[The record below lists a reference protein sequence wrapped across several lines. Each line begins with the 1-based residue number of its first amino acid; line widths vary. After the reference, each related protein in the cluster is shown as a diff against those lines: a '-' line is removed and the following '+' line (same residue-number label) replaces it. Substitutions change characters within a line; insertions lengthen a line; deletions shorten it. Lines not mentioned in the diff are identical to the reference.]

1 MITESRI
8 EEIKL
13 LGPSSPD
20 RKIVYTPTHFD
31 EKPAVLAIQS
41 FANGSISY
49 AVIQNESIV
58 FTECGNFR
66 EYLNKN
72 FVQKAWGEALEN
84 VVFSTIDSNNFIFD
98 FSKTAK
104 RLTPAVLSSQPKCF
118 DSEHGEECDHQIE
131 LVRNINM
138 EIANNLLKTQHN
150 PAVKIEGKKTLL
162 DSMKHDKGI
171 TVDWS
176 DEINKIIG
184 ISSVNGK
191 MTILMGSTGTGK
203 TRSVNNYAKANQ
215 LDMFMTTVGQ
225 DGNFRKALYG
235 ENDVENDEHGNIG
248 ITKTP
253 GPMIEALR
261 NIRDNRRPSLLFI
274 DEAFRSEGMGIF
286 TLFSPSE
293 ENGVLYYDIK
303 GIDKQRFLFVKN
315 EISSGWVLATKE
327 SSHLFDGKILKE
339 IPRSTTK
346 ENLVSFAIH
355 GIIPRVNKKDLE
367 ENGYKIVSTGDIF
380 QERFQVPLHSI
391 QLVIAGNYGTN
402 YDMANRK
409 LDDAVFNR
417 SNVLA
422 IDLLSKTPKELM
434 SVIKGEKTSNIVRFI
449 PISKLDRER
458 ISQSFVEF
466 YEGIKNGIQDT
477 NLRLPRKAYNYRN
490 MADILNIDHYPA
502 NYKDPC
508 FYIADLIE
516 NYLKYNYIE
525 SNVGRENIE
534 ANKVQQGYLE
544 TIISAAFNLPENP
557 SLKFSDEIGGGYSPS
572 PIKTPGMSSSDEDFA
587 APTISSSRMKR

>member
-1 MITESRI
+1 MVSESRI
-8 EEIKL
+8 KEIQT
-13 LGPSSPD
+13 LGPSSSN

-31 EKPAVLAIQS
+31 EKPAVLAIQT
-41 FANGSISY
+41 FVNGNIAY
-49 AVIQNESIV
+49 AVIQDGNIV

-66 EYLNKN
+66 EYLNKS
-72 FVQKAWGEALEN
+72 FVKKAWGESFDN
-84 VVFSTIDSNNFIFD
+84 IVYSTIDSKNFVFD
-98 FSKTAK
+98 FDKTFK

-118 DSEHGEECDHQIE
+118 DSEHGQECDHQLE

-138 EIANNLLKTQHN
+138 DIANNLLQMQRT
-150 PAVKIEGKKTLL
+150 PVVKNNDHATLL
-162 DSMKHDKGI
+162 SSMKHNKGI
-171 TVDWS
+171 AVDWS

-261 NIRDNRRPSLLFI
+261 NIRDNRRSSLLFI

-293 ENGVLYYDIK
+293 NNGVLYYDIK

-315 EISSGWVLATKE
+315 EISSGWILATKE
-327 SSHLFDGKILKE
+327 SSHLFDGTLLKKIEKDASREDL
-339 IPRSTTK
+339 I
-346 ENLVSFAIH
+346 SFAIH
-355 GIIPRVNKKDLE
+355 GLIPRVNKKDLD

-380 QERFQVPLHSI
+380 QERFQIPLHSI

-422 IDLLSKTPKELM
+422 IDLLAKTPKELM
-434 SVIKGEKTSNIVRFI
+434 SVIKGEKSSNIVRFI

-458 ISQSFVEF
+458 ISQAFIEF

-477 NLRLPRKAYNYRN
+477 NLRLPKKAYNYRN
-490 MADILNIDHYPA
+490 MADILNVDYYPE

-508 FYIADLIE
+508 FYIADLIAD
-516 NYLKYNYIE
+516 YLKYNYIE

-534 ANKVQQGYLE
+534 ANKIQQSYLE
-544 TIISAAFNLPENP
+544 TIVSAAFVLPENP
-557 SLKFSDEIGGGYSPS
+557 LLKFSDTADMMSSPS
-572 PIKTPGMSSSDEDFA
+572 SSMMISASSEDESFA
-587 APTISSSRMKR
+587 TPTISSRVKR